1 MQMPPLSQETIL
13 IFAIFVVVIF
23 VLYKFFKTV
32 AKTVIIGIAGFCFP
46 FIVNYLNLPIPL
58 NADIQTGLQFAALA
72 IGIFLMY
79 TFAHFI
85 IYFLK
90 MILWPFK
97 ALLKRK

>member
-1 MQMPPLSQETIL
+1 MQMPISTETIL
-13 IFAIFVVVIF
+13 IFAVFVVVIF
-23 VLYKFFKTV
+23 VLYKFFKV
-32 AKTVIIGIAGFCFP
+32 IAKTVIIGIAGFSFP

-58 NADIQTGLQFAALA
+58 SADIQTGLHFAALA
-72 IGIFLMY
+72 IGIFLVY

-90 MILWPFK
+90 MILQPFK